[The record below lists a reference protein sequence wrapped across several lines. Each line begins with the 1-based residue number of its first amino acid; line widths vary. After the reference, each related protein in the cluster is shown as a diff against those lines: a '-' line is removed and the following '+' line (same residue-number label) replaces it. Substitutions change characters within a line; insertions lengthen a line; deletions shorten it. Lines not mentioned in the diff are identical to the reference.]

1 MSIFGSEKIINIITP
16 QDDLNIFYAGFD
28 FGVYRYD
35 ELVDQI
41 NDVIVD
47 FSYGFHDGILE
58 DNYNRSILK
67 EAAKSIYGI
76 KAFQDSKTKYVDED
90 SELADDIEDK
100 YLKRGEFG
108 ELILHLLLR
117 DFHSSLPLLS
127 KVYFKDTDGATVHGF
142 DSVHIAPD
150 LNDSTKM
157 SLWLGESKLYKD
169 GKAGV
174 YNLTKDIEEH
184 FNEDYLRREF
194 ALISK
199 KKESYIALDRFKDLN
214 KTDDYKSYLE
224 EKDKWY
230 DLLDEKN
237 KLEDIISSVT
247 VPMVC
252 TYSSEVFNNND
263 NEDAEGFKDELSNEI
278 TQIKAHFDKHLKT
291 PIPAD
296 INILLILFPVPSKKE
311 LVKKLH
317 IKLDHLQNI

>member
-1 MSIFGSEKIINIITP
+1 MSIFGSEKIINMITP
-16 QDDLNIFYAGFD
+16 QSDLNIFYAGFD
-28 FGVYRYD
+28 LGAYRYD
-35 ELVDQI
+35 QLVDQI

-47 FSYGFHDGILE
+47 FAYGFHEGILE
-58 DNYNRSILK
+58 NSYNRATLK
-67 EAAKSIYGI
+67 ESAKSIYGI
-76 KAFQDSKTKYVDED
+76 KGFQDAKKKYVDDD
-90 SELADDIEDK
+90 SELTDDIEDK

-127 KVYFKDTDGATVHGF
+127 KIYFKDTDGATVHGF

-150 LNDSTKM
+150 LNDPTQG
-157 SLWLGESKLYKD
+157 SLWLGESKLYID

-184 FNEDYLRREF
+184 FNEEYLRREF

-199 KKESYIALDRFKDLN
+199 KKESYIALDKFEDSN
-214 KTDDYKSYLE
+214 KIDEYEYYLE
-224 EKDKWY
+224 EKDSWY
-230 DLLDEKN
+230 DLLDGKN
-237 KLEDIISSVT
+237 KLEDIISSIT

-252 TYSSEVFNNND
+252 TYSSQVFNNHDND
-263 NEDAEGFKDELSNEI
+263 SSDEFMVELLNEIDEL
-278 TQIKAHFDKHLKT
+278 KKHFNKHLT
-291 PIPAD
+291 IPIPAD

-317 IKLDHLQNI
+317 VKLDHLQNI